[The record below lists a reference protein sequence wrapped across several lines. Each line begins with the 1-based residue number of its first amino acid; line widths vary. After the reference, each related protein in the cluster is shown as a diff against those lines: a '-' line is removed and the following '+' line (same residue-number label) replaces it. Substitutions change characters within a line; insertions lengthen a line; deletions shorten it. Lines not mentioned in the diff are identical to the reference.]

1 MLRTNKRF
9 YDKVGIGREGGSF
22 TVLLGGRP
30 VRTPQ
35 GGVLLLP
42 TAALAAGV
50 ANEWSAQGETIR
62 PDTMPLTRLA
72 ATAAERIAPRR
83 QAVVDAVLG
92 YAGNDLLCYR
102 ADAPEELVALE
113 GRAWQPLVD
122 WAADRWGARLAVAA
136 GIAPIEQPPDAIEAL
151 RRAVG
156 RVNDL
161 ELAALSC
168 VVQASGSIII
178 GLAVL
183 DEHID
188 AETASAAALLDEQY
202 QAERWGIDA
211 EAERRRR
218 DIADDIRSAASF
230 LSLAGPGGF
239 RPPSRPARTR
249 VADERSDE

>member
-9 YDKVGIGREGGSF
+9 YDKVSIGREGDNF
-22 TVLLGGRP
+22 IVLLGGRP

-35 GGVLLLP
+35 GGVLLVP

-62 PDTMPLTRLA
+62 ADTMPLTRLA
-72 ATAAERIAPRR
+72 ATATERIAPRR
-83 QAVVDAVLG
+83 QAVVDAVLS
-92 YAGNDLLCYR
+92 YAGGDLLCYR

-122 WAADRWGARLAVAA
+122 WAADRWGARLAVGA

-151 RRAVG
+151 RRVVG
-156 RVNDL
+156 QVNDL

-188 AETASAAALLDEQY
+188 SETAFAAASLDEQY

-211 EAERRRR
+211 EAERRRQ
-218 DIADDIRSAASF
+218 DIANDIRSAASF
-230 LSLAGPGGF
+230 LSLA
-239 RPPSRPARTR
+239 RA
-249 VADERSDE
+249 